1 MIQLLR
7 ATRPKQ
13 WIKNLL
19 VFAVP
24 LASGDLGNSN
34 TVFKSLLAF
43 IAFTALSAATYLIND
58 IRDVAQDRLHPK
70 KKNRPIASGQLSIRR
85 AIMASIVLGAAGI
98 SLPIF
103 FSLWNL
109 VAVLSAYATLQV
121 GYQLVLKNIALIDL
135 VVVSSGFV
143 LRAMAGGLAA
153 GILIS
158 PWFITVTA
166 ASAMFI
172 VSGKRFCEFR
182 NHGENGETRNSLR
195 GYSESYLRVLWTSS
209 MGLALVFY
217 VLWSVEIGGDG
228 KHWLALLTALPFTLV
243 LLRYAHH
250 IDSGDAESPE
260 DVVLGDV
267 GIQML
272 VLFWALLF
280 AVRVSS

>member
-24 LASGDLGNSN
+24 LASGDLGTSN
-34 TVFKSLLAF
+34 AVLKSLCAF
-43 IAFTALSAATYLIND
+43 IAFTVLSAATYLVND

-85 AIMASIVLGAAGI
+85 AILASIVLGAAGI

-103 FSLWNL
+103 FGLWNL
-109 VAVLSAYATLQV
+109 FAVLSAYVILQAA
-121 GYQLVLKNIALIDL
+121 YQLVLKNIVLIDL

-158 PWFITVTA
+158 PWFVTVTA

-182 NHGENGETRNSLR
+182 NHGGHGETRNSLR
-195 GYSESYLRVLWTSS
+195 GYTESYLRMLWTSS

-228 KHWLALLTALPFTLV
+228 KNWLALLTALPFSLV

-250 IDSGDAESPE
+250 VDAGEAESPE
-260 DVVLGDV
+260 DVVLGDAA
-267 GIQML
+267 IQVL

-280 AVRVSS
+280 AVRVFS

>member
-1 MIQLLR
+1 LIQILR

-24 LASGDLGNSN
+24 LASGDLGTSN
-34 TVFKSLLAF
+34 AVFKSLCAF
-43 IAFTALSAATYLIND
+43 ITFTVLSAATYLIND
-58 IRDVAQDRLHPK
+58 IRDVAQDQLHPK

-85 AIMASIVLGAAGI
+85 AMLASIALGVAGI
-98 SLPIF
+98 SLPVF
-103 FSLWNL
+103 FGLWNL
-109 VAVLSAYATLQV
+109 FVVLSAYAILQAA
-121 GYQLVLKNIALIDL
+121 YQLVLKNIALIDL

-182 NHGENGETRNSLR
+182 NHGEHGETRNSLR
-195 GYSESYLRVLWTSS
+195 GYTESYLRMLWTSS

-228 KHWLALLTALPFTLV
+228 KNWLALLTALPFSLV
-243 LLRYAHH
+243 MLRYAQHV
-250 IDSGDAESPE
+250 DSGEAESPE
-260 DVVLGDV
+260 DVVLGDAA
-267 GIQML
+267 IQVL
-272 VLFWALLF
+272 VLIWALLF
-280 AVRVSS
+280 AVRVFS

>member
-1 MIQLLR
+1 MHLVQ

-24 LASGDLGNSN
+24 LASGDLATGS
-34 TVFKSLLAF
+34 VVLKSVNAF
-43 IAFTALSAATYLIND
+43 VSFTALCAATYLIND

-85 AIMASIVLGAAGI
+85 AMLASFVFGTAGI
-98 SLPIF
+98 SFPIF
-103 FSLWNL
+103 FGLWNL
-109 VAVLSAYATLQV
+109 LAVLSAYIIMQAA
-121 GYQLVLKNIALIDL
+121 YQLILKNIALIDL

-182 NHGENGETRNSLR
+182 NQGEHGETRYSLL
-195 GYSESYLRVLWTSS
+195 GYTESYLRMLWTSS

-228 KHWLALLTALPFTLV
+228 KNWLALLTALPFTLV

-250 IDSGDAESPE
+250 VDSGDAESPE

-267 GIQML
+267 AIQVL

-280 AVRVSS
+280 AVRVFS

>member
-1 MIQLLR
+1 LNQLLR

-24 LASGDLGNSN
+24 LASGDLETSN
-34 TVFKSLLAF
+34 VLLKSLCAF
-43 IAFTALSAATYLIND
+43 ITFTVLSAATYLIND
-58 IRDVAQDRLHPK
+58 VRDVAQDRLHPK

-85 AIMASIVLGAAGI
+85 AMLASIVLGVTGI

-103 FSLWNL
+103 FGLWNL
-109 VAVLSAYATLQV
+109 FVVLSAYVIMQAA
-121 GYQLVLKNIALIDL
+121 YQLVLKNIALIDL

-143 LRAMAGGLAA
+143 LRAIAGGLAA

-182 NHGENGETRNSLR
+182 NHGEHGETRNSLL
-195 GYSESYLRVLWTSS
+195 GYTESYLRMLWTSS

-228 KHWLALLTALPFTLV
+228 KNWLALLTALPFTLV

-250 IDSGDAESPE
+250 VDSGDAESPE

-267 GIQML
+267 AIQVL

-280 AVRVSS
+280 AVRVFS

>member
-1 MIQLLR
+1 MHLVQ

-24 LASGDLGNSN
+24 LASGDLTTGS
-34 TVFKSLLAF
+34 VALKSVNALAS
-43 IAFTALSAATYLIND
+43 FTAISIATYLVND

-85 AIMASIVLGAAGI
+85 ATLASVIFGVAGI

-109 VAVLSAYATLQV
+109 LAVVFAYVIMQAA
-121 GYQLVLKNIALIDL
+121 YQLVLKNIVLIDL

-166 ASAMFI
+166 SSAMFI

-182 NHGENGETRNSLR
+182 NHGEHGETRYSLL
-195 GYSESYLRVLWTSS
+195 GYTESYLRMLWTSS
-209 MGLALVFY
+209 MILALVFY

-228 KHWLALLTALPFTLV
+228 KNWLALSTALPFTLV

-250 IDSGDAESPE
+250 VDSGDAESPE
-260 DVVLGDV
+260 DVLLGDV
-267 GIQML
+267 AIQVL
-272 VLFWALLF
+272 VLFWVLLF
-280 AVRVSS
+280 AVRVFS

>member
-1 MIQLLR
+1 MNQLLR

-24 LASGDLGNSN
+24 LASGDLETSN
-34 TVFKSLLAF
+34 AVSKSLCAF

-85 AIMASIVLGAAGI
+85 AMLASIIFGVAGI

-109 VAVLSAYATLQV
+109 LAVLSAYAIMQAA
-121 GYQLVLKNIALIDL
+121 YQLVLKNIALIDL

-182 NHGENGETRNSLR
+182 NHGEQGETRNSLL
-195 GYSESYLRVLWTSS
+195 GYTESYLRMLWTSS

-228 KHWLALLTALPFTLV
+228 KNWLALLTALPFTLL

-250 IDSGDAESPE
+250 VDSGDAESPE

-267 GIQML
+267 AIQVL
-272 VLFWALLF
+272 VSFWALLF
-280 AVRVSS
+280 AVRVFS

>member
-1 MIQLLR
+1 MNQLLR

-24 LASGDLGNSN
+24 LASGDLETSN
-34 TVFKSLLAF
+34 AVSKSLCAF

-58 IRDVAQDRLHPK
+58 IRDLAQDRLHPK
-70 KKNRPIASGQLSIRR
+70 KKKRPIASGQLSIRR
-85 AIMASIVLGAAGI
+85 AMLASVIFGVAGI

-109 VAVLSAYATLQV
+109 LAVLSAYVIMQAA
-121 GYQLVLKNIALIDL
+121 YQLVLKNIALIDL

-166 ASAMFI
+166 SSAMFI
-172 VSGKRFCEFR
+172 VSGKRFCEFC
-182 NHGENGETRNSLR
+182 NHGEHGETRNSLL
-195 GYSESYLRVLWTSS
+195 GYTESYLRMLWTSS
-209 MGLALVFY
+209 MVLALVFY

-228 KHWLALLTALPFTLV
+228 KNWLALLTALPFTLV

-250 IDSGDAESPE
+250 VDSGDAESPE

-267 GIQML
+267 AIQVL

-280 AVRVSS
+280 AVRVFS

>member
-34 TVFKSLLAF
+34 AVFKSLLAF

-85 AIMASIVLGAAGI
+85 AIMTSIVLGAAGI

-195 GYSESYLRVLWTSS
+195 TYSESYLRVLWTSS

-217 VLWSVEIGGDG
+217 VLWSVEIGVEG

-243 LLRYAHH
+243 VLRYAHH

-267 GIQML
+267 GIQVL

-280 AVRVSS
+280 AVRVFS

>member
-1 MIQLLR
+1 M
-7 ATRPKQ
+7 
-13 WIKNLL
+13 
-19 VFAVP
+19 FAVP
-24 LASGDLGNSN
+24 LASGDLGTSN
-34 TVFKSLLAF
+34 AVFKSLCAF
-43 IAFTALSAATYLIND
+43 FAFTTLSAATYLVND

-103 FSLWNL
+103 FGLWNL

-121 GYQLVLKNIALIDL
+121 GYQLVLKNIVLIDL

-195 GYSESYLRVLWTSS
+195 GYSESYLRVVWTSS

-217 VLWSVEIGGDG
+217 LLWSVEIGGDG

-267 GIQML
+267 AIKVL

>member
-1 MIQLLR
+1 MHLVQ

-24 LASGDLGNSN
+24 LASGDLATGS
-34 TVFKSLLAF
+34 VALKS
-43 IAFTALSAATYLIND
+43 FTAFVSFAAISAATYLIND

-85 AIMASIVLGAAGI
+85 AMLSSFVFGTAGI
-98 SLPIF
+98 SFPIF
-103 FSLWNL
+103 FGLWNL
-109 VAVLSAYATLQV
+109 LAVLSAYIIMQAA
-121 GYQLVLKNIALIDL
+121 YQLILKNIALIDL

-143 LRAMAGGLAA
+143 LRAIAGGLAA

-172 VSGKRFCEFR
+172 VSGKRFCEFC
-182 NHGENGETRNSLR
+182 NQGEHGGTRYSLL
-195 GYSESYLRVLWTSS
+195 GYTESYLRMLWTSS
-209 MGLALVFY
+209 MWLALVFY

-228 KHWLALLTALPFTLV
+228 KNWLALLTALPFTLV

-250 IDSGDAESPE
+250 VDSGDAESPE

-267 GIQML
+267 AIQVL

-280 AVRVSS
+280 VVRVFS

>member
-1 MIQLLR
+1 MNQLLR

-24 LASGDLGNSN
+24 LASGDLASGS
-34 TVFKSLLAF
+34 VVQKSVNAF
-43 IAFTALSAATYLIND
+43 VSFTAISAATYLIND
-58 IRDVAQDRLHPK
+58 IRDITQDRLHPK
-70 KKNRPIASGQLSIRR
+70 KKTRPIASGQLSIRR
-85 AIMASIVLGAAGI
+85 ATVASIVVGTAGFT
-98 SLPIF
+98 LPIIF
-103 FSLWNL
+103 GLWNL
-109 VAVLSAYATLQV
+109 LAILVAYAILQAA
-121 GYQLVLKNIALIDL
+121 YQLAVKKIALLDL

-228 KHWLALLTALPFTLV
+228 KHWLALLTALPFTLL

-267 GIQML
+267 AIQVL

-280 AVRVSS
+280 AVRVFS

>member
-1 MIQLLR
+1 MNQLLR

-24 LASGDLGNSN
+24 IASGDLASGS
-34 TVFKSLLAF
+34 VVQKSVNAF
-43 IAFTALSAATYLIND
+43 VSFTAISAATYLIND
-58 IRDVAQDRLHPK
+58 MRDITQDRLHPK
-70 KKNRPIASGQLSIRR
+70 KKTRPIASGQLSIRR
-85 AIMASIVLGAAGI
+85 ATVASIVIGTAGFT
-98 SLPIF
+98 LPIIF
-103 FSLWNL
+103 GLWNL
-109 VAVLSAYATLQV
+109 LAILVAYAILQAA
-121 GYQLVLKNIALIDL
+121 YQLAVKKIALLDL

-166 ASAMFI
+166 SSAMFI
-172 VSGKRFCEFR
+172 VSGKRFSEFLKR
-182 NHGENGETRNSLR
+182 GQNGETRDSLL
-195 GYSESYLRVLWTSS
+195 GYTESYLRMLWTSS
-209 MGLALVFY
+209 LGLAVVFY

-267 GIQML
+267 AIQVL

-280 AVRVSS
+280 AVRVFS

>member
-1 MIQLLR
+1 MNQLLR

-24 LASGDLGNSN
+24 LASGDLGTSN
-34 TVFKSLLAF
+34 AVSKSLCAF
-43 IAFTALSAATYLIND
+43 FAFTALSAATYLIND

-70 KKNRPIASGQLSIRR
+70 KKKRPIASGQLSIRR
-85 AIMASIVLGAAGI
+85 AMLASVIFGVAGI

-109 VAVLSAYATLQV
+109 LAVLSAYVIMQAA
-121 GYQLVLKNIALIDL
+121 YQLVLKNIALIDL

-182 NHGENGETRNSLR
+182 NHGEHGETRNSLL
-195 GYSESYLRVLWTSS
+195 GYTESYLRMLWTSS

-228 KHWLALLTALPFTLV
+228 KNWLALLTALPFTLV

-250 IDSGDAESPE
+250 VDSGDAESPE

-267 GIQML
+267 AIQVL

-280 AVRVSS
+280 AARVFS

>member
-34 TVFKSLLAF
+34 AVFKSLLAF
-43 IAFTALSAATYLIND
+43 TAFTALSAATYLIND

-217 VLWSVEIGGDG
+217 VLWSVEIGVEG

-267 GIQML
+267 AIQVL

-280 AVRVSS
+280 AVRVFS

>member
-34 TVFKSLLAF
+34 TVFKSLLAL

-103 FSLWNL
+103 FGLWNL

-228 KHWLALLTALPFTLV
+228 KHWLALLTALPFNLV
-243 LLRYAHH
+243 LLRYAQH

-267 GIQML
+267 AIQVL
-272 VLFWALLF
+272 VLFWTLLF
-280 AVRVSS
+280 AVRVFS

>member
-1 MIQLLR
+1 MNQLLR

-70 KKNRPIASGQLSIRR
+70 KKNRPIASGQLSIQR
-85 AIMASIVLGAAGI
+85 AIMASIVLGVAGI

-103 FSLWNL
+103 FGLWNL
-109 VAVLSAYATLQV
+109 VAVLSAYAILQAA
-121 GYQLVLKNIALIDL
+121 YQLVLKKIALLDL

-158 PWFITVTA
+158 PWFITVTT

-182 NHGENGETRNSLR
+182 NHGKNGETRNSLR
-195 GYSESYLRVLWTSS
+195 GYTESYLRVLWTSS

-217 VLWSVEIGGDG
+217 VLWSVEIGEDG

-260 DVVLGDV
+260 DVLLGDV
-267 GIQML
+267 AIQVL

-280 AVRVSS
+280 ALRVFS

>member
-24 LASGDLGNSN
+24 LASGDLGTSN
-34 TVFKSLLAF
+34 AVFKSLCAF
-43 IAFTALSAATYLIND
+43 ITFTVLSAATYLIND
-58 IRDVAQDRLHPK
+58 IRDVAQDQLHPK

-85 AIMASIVLGAAGI
+85 AMLASIALGVAGI
-98 SLPIF
+98 SLPVF
-103 FSLWNL
+103 FGLWNL
-109 VAVLSAYATLQV
+109 FVVLSAYAILQAA
-121 GYQLVLKNIALIDL
+121 YQLVLKKIALLDL

-182 NHGENGETRNSLR
+182 NHGEHGETRNSLL
-195 GYSESYLRVLWTSS
+195 GYTETYLRTLWASS
-209 MGLALVFY
+209 MGLAIVFY
-217 VLWSVEIGGDG
+217 VLWSVEIGRDG

-250 IDSGDAESPE
+250 VDSGDAESPE
-260 DVVLGDV
+260 DVVLGDAA
-267 GIQML
+267 IQVL

-280 AVRVSS
+280 AVRVFS

>member
-1 MIQLLR
+1 LNQLLR

-24 LASGDLGNSN
+24 LASGDLVISS
-34 TVFKSLLAF
+34 VVLKSVNAF
-43 IAFTALSAATYLIND
+43 ASFTALSAATYLIND
-58 IRDVAQDRLHPK
+58 IRDVSQDRLHPK
-70 KKNRPIASGQLSIRR
+70 KKTRPIASGQLSIRR
-85 AIMASIVLGAAGI
+85 AILASIVLGVAGI

-103 FSLWNL
+103 FGLWNL
-109 VAVLSAYATLQV
+109 FGVLSAYVIMQAA
-121 GYQLVLKNIALIDL
+121 YQLVLKNIALIDL

-182 NHGENGETRNSLR
+182 NHGEHGETRNSLR
-195 GYSESYLRVLWTSS
+195 GYTESYLRMLWTSS

-243 LLRYAHH
+243 LLRYAQHV
-250 IDSGDAESPE
+250 DNGDAESPE
-260 DVVLGDV
+260 DVVLGDIA
-267 GIQML
+267 IQVL

-280 AVRVSS
+280 AVRVFS